1 LSDDRS
7 FVVVLRVHV
16 HFPESG
22 SLKAKRAELNRL
34 KAALRDR
41 CGASVAE
48 VGHQDT
54 WQRTT
59 LAVALAAG
67 SAHGAEAAADTIGRV
82 LDHRLPQGYR
92 IERRI
97 ASWSDLESIG

>member
-1 LSDDRS
+1 
-7 FVVVLRVHV
+7 VLRVHV

-22 SLKAKRAELNRL
+22 SLKGKRAELNRL

-54 WQRTT
+54 WQRST
-59 LAVALAAG
+59 LAVTLAAG
-67 SAHGAEAAADTIGRV
+67 SASGAEAAADTVGRV

-97 ASWSDLESIG
+97 ASWADLESLG

>member
-1 LSDDRS
+1 
-7 FVVVLRVHV
+7 VLRVHV

-59 LAVALAAG
+59 LAVAVTAG
-67 SAHGAEAAADTIGRV
+67 SAHGAEAAADTVGRV

-92 IERRI
+92 IERRM
-97 ASWSDLESIG
+97 ASWADLESLG